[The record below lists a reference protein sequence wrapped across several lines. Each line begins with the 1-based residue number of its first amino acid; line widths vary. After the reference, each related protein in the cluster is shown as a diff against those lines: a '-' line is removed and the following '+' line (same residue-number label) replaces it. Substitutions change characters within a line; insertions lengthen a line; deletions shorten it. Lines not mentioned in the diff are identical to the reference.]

1 MAARNMRAL
10 TFKLQGER
18 PTPTLLAVNI
28 NSGPAARFLPKQFN
42 ENSTMTTMNTVG
54 FGKTDVENVLAKMN
68 DTQLNKLAF
77 GAIELDATG
86 KILKYNAVEGA
97 ITGRDPKAVIG
108 KSFFTEVAPCTN
120 RPEFKGVFD
129 AGVRSQNL
137 NTMFE
142 YMFDH
147 QMKPTKVKIHMK
159 RAISGDTYWVFVK
172 RV

>member
-1 MAARNMRAL
+1 MDDA
-10 TFKLQGER
+10 
-18 PTPTLLAVNI
+18 
-28 NSGPAARFLPKQFN
+28 
-42 ENSTMTTMNTVG
+42 
-54 FGKTDVENVLAKMN
+54 
-68 DTQLNKLAF
+68 QLNKLAF
-77 GAIELDATG
+77 GAVELDASG

-108 KSFFTEVAPCTN
+108 KNFFTEVAPCTN

-129 AGVRSQNL
+129 AGVRAKNL

-142 YMFDH
+142 YVFDH

-159 RAISGDTYWVFVK
+159 RAISGDSYWMFVK

>member
-1 MAARNMRAL
+1 MA
-10 TFKLQGER
+10 
-18 PTPTLLAVNI
+18 
-28 NSGPAARFLPKQFN
+28 
-42 ENSTMTTMNTVG
+42 TMETVA
-54 FGKTDVENVLAKMN
+54 FGKTDVANVLAKMS

-77 GAIELDATG
+77 GAIELDSTG

-120 RPEFKGVFD
+120 RAEFKGVFD
-129 AGVRSQNL
+129 AGVRNKDL

-142 YMFDH
+142 YVFDH